1 MIETAQ
7 SEINSQKERAISDIN
22 NQVSELSVLIASK
35 VLRKEISEQRSKEL
49 VEKYLKEAGINN
61 GKGSKKY
68 AKALFDVALDTNQLD
83 VVYEDL
89 ETISHS
95 SFDFIKELKAID
107 SNPSLTA
114 NQRKEFVERVYNE
127 ANPYVVNTL
136 KVLADNRHISI
147 VENVFKSFQNLYNKH
162 YKQDFAIIES
172 TYELS
177 EDELSRIVELIKS
190 KLNCQM

>member
-1 MIETAQ
+1 MA
-7 SEINSQKERAISDIN
+7 
-22 NQVSELSVLIASK
+22 K
-35 VLRKEISEQRSKEL
+35 V
-49 VEKYLKEAGINN
+49 A
-61 GKGSKKY
+61 KKY

-162 YKQDFAIIES
+162 YKQGFAIIES

-177 EDELSRIVELIKS
+177 EDELSRIVELIKKQTELS
-190 KLNCQM
+190 NVIVNTKINQDLIGGFRVKVGTTVMDGSVRNDLVQLQRKFERAN

>member
-1 MIETAQ
+1 MA
-7 SEINSQKERAISDIN
+7 
-22 NQVSELSVLIASK
+22 K
-35 VLRKEISEQRSKEL
+35 V
-49 VEKYLKEAGINN
+49 A
-61 GKGSKKY
+61 KKY

-95 SFDFIKELKAID
+95 SFDFIKQLKAID

-114 NQRKEFVERVYNE
+114 NQREEFVER
-127 ANPYVVNTL
+127 
-136 KVLADNRHISI
+136 DNRHISI
-147 VENVFKSFQNLYNKH
+147 VENVFKSFQNLYNKY

-177 EDELSRIVELIKS
+177 EDEISRIVELIKKQTELS
-190 KLNCQM
+190 NVIVNTKINQDLIGGFRVNVGTTVMDGSVRNDLVQLQRKFERAN

>member
-1 MIETAQ
+1 MA
-7 SEINSQKERAISDIN
+7 
-22 NQVSELSVLIASK
+22 K
-35 VLRKEISEQRSKEL
+35 V
-49 VEKYLKEAGINN
+49 A
-61 GKGSKKY
+61 KKY

-95 SFDFIKELKAID
+95 SFDFIKQLKAID

-114 NQRKEFVERVYNE
+114 NQREEFVERVYNE

-147 VENVFKSFQNLYNKH
+147 VENVFKSFQNL
-162 YKQDFAIIES
+162 
-172 TYELS
+172 
-177 EDELSRIVELIKS
+177 
-190 KLNCQM
+190 

>member
-1 MIETAQ
+1 MA
-7 SEINSQKERAISDIN
+7 
-22 NQVSELSVLIASK
+22 K
-35 VLRKEISEQRSKEL
+35 V
-49 VEKYLKEAGINN
+49 A
-61 GKGSKKY
+61 KKY

-95 SFDFIKELKAID
+95 SFDFIKQLKAID

-114 NQRKEFVERVYNE
+114 NQREEFVERVYNE

-147 VENVFKSFQNLYNKH
+147 VENVFKSFQNLYNKY

-177 EDELSRIVELIKS
+177 EDEISRIVELIKKQTELS
-190 KLNCQM
+190 TVIVNTKINQDLIGGFRVKVGTTVMDGSVRNDLVQLQRKFERAN

>member
-1 MIETAQ
+1 MT
-7 SEINSQKERAISDIN
+7 
-22 NQVSELSVLIASK
+22 K
-35 VLRKEISEQRSKEL
+35 V
-49 VEKYLKEAGINN
+49 A
-61 GKGSKKY
+61 KKY

-95 SFDFIKELKAID
+95 SFDFIKQLKAID

-147 VENVFKSFQNLYNKH
+147 VENVFKSVQNLLIRY
-162 YKQDFAIIES
+162 YKQDFAIIDP

-177 EDELSRIVELIKS
+177 EDEISRIVELIKKQTELS
-190 KLNCQM
+190 NVIVNTKINQDLIGGFRVKVGTTVMDGSVRNDLVQLQRKFERAN

>member
-1 MIETAQ
+1 MT
-7 SEINSQKERAISDIN
+7 
-22 NQVSELSVLIASK
+22 K
-35 VLRKEISEQRSKEL
+35 V
-49 VEKYLKEAGINN
+49 A
-61 GKGSKKY
+61 KKY

-95 SFDFIKELKAID
+95 SFDFIKQLKAID

-136 KVLADNRHISI
+136 KVLADNRHILNHSKI
-147 VENVFKSFQNLYNKH
+147 YITNTTNKIL
-162 YKQDFAIIES
+162 Q
-172 TYELS
+172 L
-177 EDELSRIVELIKS
+177 
-190 KLNCQM
+190 LNRLTS

>member
-1 MIETAQ
+1 MA
-7 SEINSQKERAISDIN
+7 
-22 NQVSELSVLIASK
+22 K
-35 VLRKEISEQRSKEL
+35 V
-49 VEKYLKEAGINN
+49 A
-61 GKGSKKY
+61 KKY

-95 SFDFIKELKAID
+95 SFDFIKQLKAID
-107 SNPSLTA
+107 SNPSL
-114 NQRKEFVERVYNE
+114 
-127 ANPYVVNTL
+127 NPYVVNTL

-147 VENVFKSFQNLYNKH
+147 VENVFKSFQNLYNKY

-177 EDELSRIVELIKS
+177 EDEISRIVELIKKQTELS
-190 KLNCQM
+190 NVIVNTKINQDLIGGFRVKVGTTVMDGSVRNDLVQLQRKFERAN